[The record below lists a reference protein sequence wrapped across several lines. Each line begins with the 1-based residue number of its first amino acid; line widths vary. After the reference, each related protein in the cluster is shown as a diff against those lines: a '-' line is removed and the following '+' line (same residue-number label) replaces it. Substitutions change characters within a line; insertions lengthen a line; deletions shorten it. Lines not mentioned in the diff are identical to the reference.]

1 MAARDNRSMNEQLQ
15 RGMLDGTVKNMRPD
29 AAEADYTSV
38 VQRAR
43 QLHPSH
49 YGTFGS
55 GSDKMTPFMEEFLPD
70 AAARQALR
78 DAGVRGY

>member
-1 MAARDNRSMNEQLQ
+1 MAAQDTRSMNEQLK

-29 AAEADYTSV
+29 SANADYTSV

-49 YGTFGS
+49 YGTFGN
-55 GSDKMTPFMEEFLPD
+55 GSDAMTPFTKEFLPD
-70 AAARQALR
+70 WPVRQARQELGIE
-78 DAGVRGY
+78 DY